1 MKKIIRKN
9 LGIKL
14 LGAVNC
20 LALCLTAYTAN
31 LACNWLYYQEDE
43 PEEVKKMRKFSCGKK
58 WRAGFL
64 NYKAGM
70 GFLKRKTAGCMNMLT
85 AYCWAGW

>member
-20 LALCLTAYTAN
+20 RALCFTAYTAN
-31 LACNWLYYQEDE
+31 RACNWLYYQEDE
-43 PEEVKKMRKFSCGKK
+43 PEEVKKMRKF
-58 WRAGFL
+58 
-64 NYKAGM
+64 
-70 GFLKRKTAGCMNMLT
+70 
-85 AYCWAGW
+85 

>member
-20 LALCLTAYTAN
+20 LALCLKAYTAN
-31 LACNWLYYQEDE
+31 LACNWLYYHEDE
-43 PEEVKKMRKFSCGKK
+43 PEEVKKMRKF
-58 WRAGFL
+58 
-64 NYKAGM
+64 
-70 GFLKRKTAGCMNMLT
+70 
-85 AYCWAGW
+85 

>member
-20 LALCLTAYTAN
+20 LALCLT
-31 LACNWLYYQEDE
+31 E
-43 PEEVKKMRKFSCGKK
+43 PEEVKKMRKF
-58 WRAGFL
+58 
-64 NYKAGM
+64 
-70 GFLKRKTAGCMNMLT
+70 
-85 AYCWAGW
+85 

>member
-31 LACNWLYYQEDE
+31 LACNWRYYQEDE
-43 PEEVKKMRKFSCGKK
+43 PEEVKKMRKF
-58 WRAGFL
+58 
-64 NYKAGM
+64 
-70 GFLKRKTAGCMNMLT
+70 
-85 AYCWAGW
+85 

>member
-1 MKKIIRKN
+1 MCKLSEKRRLCNYEKIIRKN
-9 LGIKL
+9 MGIKL

-43 PEEVKKMRKFSCGKK
+43 PEEVKKMRKF
-58 WRAGFL
+58 
-64 NYKAGM
+64 
-70 GFLKRKTAGCMNMLT
+70 
-85 AYCWAGW
+85 

>member
-20 LALCLTAYTAN
+20 LALCLTAYTEN

-43 PEEVKKMRKFSCGKK
+43 PEEVKKMRKF
-58 WRAGFL
+58 
-64 NYKAGM
+64 
-70 GFLKRKTAGCMNMLT
+70 
-85 AYCWAGW
+85 

>member
-1 MKKIIRKN
+1 MCKLSEKRRLCNYEKNNQKN

-43 PEEVKKMRKFSCGKK
+43 PEEVKKMRKF
-58 WRAGFL
+58 
-64 NYKAGM
+64 
-70 GFLKRKTAGCMNMLT
+70 
-85 AYCWAGW
+85 

>member
-20 LALCLTAYTAN
+20 LALCLTAYTVN

-43 PEEVKKMRKFSCGKK
+43 PEEVKKMRKF
-58 WRAGFL
+58 
-64 NYKAGM
+64 
-70 GFLKRKTAGCMNMLT
+70 
-85 AYCWAGW
+85 

>member
-20 LALCLTAYTAN
+20 LAICLTAYTSN

-43 PEEVKKMRKFSCGKK
+43 PEEVKKMRKF
-58 WRAGFL
+58 
-64 NYKAGM
+64 
-70 GFLKRKTAGCMNMLT
+70 
-85 AYCWAGW
+85 

>member
-9 LGIKL
+9 MGIKL

-31 LACNWLYYQEDE
+31 LACNWLDYQGDE
-43 PEEVKKMRKFSCGKK
+43 PEGVKKMRKF
-58 WRAGFL
+58 
-64 NYKAGM
+64 
-70 GFLKRKTAGCMNMLT
+70 
-85 AYCWAGW
+85 

>member
-20 LALCLTAYTAN
+20 LALCLTAHTAN

-43 PEEVKKMRKFSCGKK
+43 PEEVKKMRKF
-58 WRAGFL
+58 
-64 NYKAGM
+64 
-70 GFLKRKTAGCMNMLT
+70 
-85 AYCWAGW
+85 

>member
-20 LALCLTAYTAN
+20 LALCLTAYMAN

-43 PEEVKKMRKFSCGKK
+43 PEEVKKMRKF
-58 WRAGFL
+58 
-64 NYKAGM
+64 
-70 GFLKRKTAGCMNMLT
+70 
-85 AYCWAGW
+85 